1 MTLASRRPLPDPE
14 APPPSDDTALLARLR
29 TEPGHT
35 IGDVVTR
42 FERPLLKYTRALLG
56 SDAAAQD
63 VVQEAF
69 VRLLHKVD
77 SVRSLSAWLGRVTHN
92 LAMDHLRK
100 EARMRK
106 LHVAAVAEQG
116 PQVVVAEHD
125 PNRPAVAQ
133 TLERQLRQLSV
144 NERAVIVLKVV
155 EGKSYKEI
163 SEITGL
169 STSNIGYLIHH
180 GLKKMAAQL
189 EAAGALRGGVR

>member
-1 MTLASRRPLPDPE
+1 MTPALRWREPDPE
-14 APPPSDDTALLARLR
+14 VTQSTDDTALLARLR
-29 TEPGHT
+29 AEPGGI
-35 IGDVVTR
+35 IGDVVGR
-42 FERPLLKYTRALLG
+42 FERPLLKYARALLR

-69 VRLLHKVD
+69 VRLLHKVS

-92 LAMDHLRK
+92 LAVDHLRR

-116 PQVVVAEHD
+116 PAVVVADHD
-125 PNRPAVAQ
+125 PTRREVAEA
-133 TLERQLRQLSV
+133 LERGLQALSV

-155 EGKSYKEI
+155 DGKSYKEI
-163 SEITGL
+163 SAITGL
-169 STSNIGYLIHH
+169 SPSNVGYLIHH

-189 EAAGALRGGVR
+189 EAAGAFRGGVR

>member
-1 MTLASRRPLPDPE
+1 MTPALRPAPDPE
-14 APPPSDDTALLARLR
+14 PPETTDDTALLARLGK
-29 TEPGHT
+29 EPGRA
-35 IGDVVTR
+35 IGDVVRR
-42 FERPLLKYTRALLG
+42 FERPLLKYARALVG

-69 VRLLHKVD
+69 VRLLRKVS

-92 LAMDHLRK
+92 LAMDHLRR

-106 LHVAAVAEQG
+106 LHVAAVAERG
-116 PQVVVAEHD
+116 PAVVVVDHD
-125 PNRPAVAQ
+125 PSRREVAQ
-133 TLERQLRQLSV
+133 TLERGLQALSG

-163 SEITGL
+163 SAITGL
-169 STSNIGYLIHH
+169 STSNVGYLIHH

-189 EAAGALRGGVR
+189 EAAGAFRGGVR